1 MNLFVS
7 PNLVPFVLV
16 IFHCLIFN
24 FLPTKEVLVLTDC
37 LILSLISMDTFGLV
51 MVFIVVVNTLA
62 LDEQAELL
70 RQLRKSSDLSIIFY
84 SKTVVWG
91 WERRF
96 WNFKVTFPVFSS
108 VSATDMMWVPIFRPK
123 DSICCDGFRTD
134 FFRFMTNPR

>member
-84 SKTVVWG
+84 SKTVV
-91 WERRF
+91 
-96 WNFKVTFPVFSS
+96 
-108 VSATDMMWVPIFRPK
+108 
-123 DSICCDGFRTD
+123 
-134 FFRFMTNPR
+134 